1 MEEMNALLEHMLV
14 VQKNEEEEKL
24 ERAKEREEERKE
36 KEAKERN
43 FYSEFQFTRKEH
55 LHQVDQMYSEE
66 YFGDVEMTKTS
77 SLPKFRAKNKPISSK
92 ERIRSALK
100 KEKDAAKE
108 ANWITTASS
117 LF

>member
-1 MEEMNALLEHMLV
+1 MQIDFVCPSPLHQFSGCYWSVA
-14 VQKNEEEEKL
+14 
-24 ERAKEREEERKE
+24 KE
-36 KEAKERN
+36 KEAKERK
-43 FYSEFQFTRKEH
+43 FYSEFQFTRKEY
-55 LHQVDQMYSEE
+55 LHRVDQMYSEE

-117 LF
+117 LY